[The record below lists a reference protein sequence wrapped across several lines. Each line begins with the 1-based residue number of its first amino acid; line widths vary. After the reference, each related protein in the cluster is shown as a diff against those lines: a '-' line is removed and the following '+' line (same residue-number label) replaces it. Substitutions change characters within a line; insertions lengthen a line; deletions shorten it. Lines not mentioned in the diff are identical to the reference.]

1 MKSKI
6 IAAILLLISLSFSI
20 QISFSDTKYVEFTIF
35 IDRTAPE
42 YSNETITSELINNS
56 NEEINISVF
65 WTDNHALKNYYY
77 ESNITGD
84 FMNST
89 LKSFSQ
95 AYSNETIT
103 VTNADYEGRSVY
115 YRFIGFDMA
124 GNINSTE
131 YKTFN
136 ILSQSPNFSNV
147 SQSANEITQ
156 GNNITLSA
164 YWADNFNIKNATLEI
179 NDLGWQDKETLI
191 INSINSW
198 SNFTINT
205 TGLSGSIDWKIK
217 AFDNIGNLNTTDIL
231 NFTLI

>member
-35 IDRTAPE
+35 IDRTAPQ

-56 NEEINISVF
+56 NEEINISAF

-77 ESNITGD
+77 ESNITGE

-89 LKSFSQ
+89 LKGFSQ
-95 AYSNETIT
+95 DYSNETIT
-103 VTNADYEGRSVY
+103 VLNKDYEGRTVY
-115 YRFIGFDMA
+115 YSFYGFDIA

-131 YKTFN
+131 YKSFN
-136 ILSQSPNFSNV
+136 ILSQAPNFSNV
-147 SQSANEITQ
+147 SQSVSEIAQ

-164 YWADNFNIKNATLEI
+164 YWADNFNVKNATLEI
-179 NDLGWQDKETLI
+179 NDSGWEEKDSMTL
-191 INSINSW
+191 NSSQSW

-205 TGLSGSIDWKIK
+205 TGLLGSIDWRIK
-217 AFDNIGNLNTTDIL
+217 AFDNIGNFNTTNIL
-231 NFTLI
+231 SFTLI